1 MASIALMGLL
11 TGFAKGA
18 AQRVEKEREENEELI
33 KTRLKMAAV
42 TKQKRDAE
50 AAARRT
56 ALTERYST
64 ISPYLDGSE
73 SEEQKLALIS
83 NEAIAKDFAER
94 KSRGDPVNLQ
104 DYIVTNKEKIPTGFT
119 SVQQYIDSI
128 SAAPAPIATEQMQSA
143 FGSQRGFLGARTGV
157 SAGRAEK
164 IASSLGSGATAAQL
178 LAYENAPAVSE
189 EPLMD
194 VARINAELYPK
205 NIKKPE
211 DQLEHL
217 QGKVVQFTRQFGED
231 DPRTTKALEEL
242 ATTESAIRTLTPTQR
257 SWSKRRNELVAIV
270 ASPDTTVPE
279 KDKAEVEIMRGDGID
294 KNMLSPG
301 DLFKFAQTAGTNAVA
316 RKYGSLVG
324 KDIAVTAN
332 ADGSSSY
339 TYIGDPGADVKK
351 DIDAVYASAVRSVAG
366 RFVDPMTRA
375 PISDAYKA
383 AIDSLL
389 SGIGTAPANPVTPPT
404 AATAPATRV
413 TPAAPAAAPAATR
426 SAAPAAPP
434 QAASATATPPR
445 GLGARTDVAVP
456 PNIVKLREEAQDAI
470 ARGADPAAVRQRF
483 KRETGRDL

>member
-1 MASIALMGLL
+1 MQAALG
-11 TGFAKGA
+11 
-18 AQRVEKEREENEELI
+18 QN
-33 KTRLKMAAV
+33 
-42 TKQKRDAE
+42 
-50 AAARRT
+50 
-56 ALTERYST
+56 
-64 ISPYLDGSE
+64 
-73 SEEQKLALIS
+73 
-83 NEAIAKDFAER
+83 
-94 KSRGDPVNLQ
+94 
-104 DYIVTNKEKIPTGFT
+104 
-119 SVQQYIDSI
+119 
-128 SAAPAPIATEQMQSA
+128 
-143 FGSQRGFLGARTGV
+143 RGFFRTGI
-157 SAGRAEK
+157 STGRAEK
-164 IASSLGSGATAAQL
+164 IAGTVGGGASAAQL
-178 LAYENAPAVSE
+178 LAYEGVGPSTT
-189 EPLMD
+189 EPLLD

-205 NIKKPE
+205 DIKKPE
-211 DQLEHL
+211 EQLEHL

-242 ATTESAIRTLTPTQR
+242 ATTESAIKTLTPTQR

-270 ASPDTTVPE
+270 ASPDTTVQE

-351 DIDAVYASAVRSVAG
+351 DIDAVYASAVRAVAG

-389 SGIGTAPANPVTPPT
+389 SGIGTAPARPVTPPT
-404 AATAPATRV
+404 AATEPATRV
-413 TPAAPAAAPAATR
+413 EPAAPVAAPAATR
-426 SAAPAAPP
+426 SAAPAAPAAPP
-434 QAASATATPPR
+434 QAASATAAPQR
-445 GLGARTDVAVP
+445 GLGARTPVVVP

>member
-56 ALTERYST
+56 ALTERYS
-64 ISPYLDGSE
+64 IVSPYLDGSE

-104 DYIVTNKEKIPTGFT
+104 DYIVTNKDKIPTGFK

-178 LAYENAPAVSE
+178 LAYENAPAVSA

-211 DQLEHL
+211 DQLDHI
-217 QGKVVQFTRQFGED
+217 QGKVVQFRRQFGPD
-231 DPRTTKALEEL
+231 DPKTLRAIDEL
-242 ATTESAIRTLTPTQR
+242 DATTAAIKTLSPDQFN
-257 SWSKRRNELVAIV
+257 WNKRRPELVGIIASPTTSVNDKIRAENELR
-270 ASPDTTVPE
+270 
-279 KDKAEVEIMRGDGID
+279 RGDGID
-294 KNMLSPG
+294 KNMLSAS
-301 DLFKFAQTAGTNAVA
+301 DLSRFAQTAGTNAVA
-316 RKYGSLVG
+316 RKFGSLVD
-324 KDIAVTAN
+324 KSIAVVTN
-332 ADGSSSY
+332 NDGSTSY
-339 TYIGDPGADVKK
+339 KYIGDPGENVKK
-351 DIDAVYASAVRSVAG
+351 EIDSVFAEAVRNAAK
-366 RFVDPMTRA
+366 RYFDPVTQTY
-375 PISDAYKA
+375 INDAYRT
-383 AIDSLL
+383 AIESLL
-389 SGIGTAPANPVTPPT
+389 AGIGTAPAAPVPSPNV
-404 AATAPATRV
+404 AQQPATRI
-413 TPAAPAAAPAATR
+413 TPPAAA
-426 SAAPAAPP
+426 AAPVAGAGAAADPLVP
-434 QAASATATPPR
+434 SRTETPMT
-445 GLGARTDVAVP
+445 LP
-456 PNIVKLREEAQDAI
+456 PNIAVEREKALKAI
-470 ARGADPAAVRQRF
+470 AEGRDPDMVRQLF
-483 KRETGRDL
+483 KERTGRDL

>member
-1 MASIALMGLL
+1 MASIALTGLL
-11 TGFAKGA
+11 TGLALGKA
-18 AQRVEKEREENEELI
+18 EKLKREREENEELI
-33 KTRLKMAAV
+33 TTRLKLAAV
-42 TKQKRDAE
+42 NKQKREAE
-50 AAARRT
+50 VAAKKT
-56 ALTERYST
+56 ALTDRYSS
-64 ISPYLDGSE
+64 ISPYLTGSE
-73 SEEQKLALIS
+73 TEQEKLALIS
-83 NEAIAKDFAER
+83 NDAIAKDFIDR
-94 KSRGDPVNLQ
+94 RGKGEALDLSS
-104 DYIVTNKEKIPTGFT
+104 YLVTNKDKIPKSFET
-119 SVQQYIDSI
+119 VQKYIDSL
-128 SAAPAPIATEQMQSA
+128 SAAPAAVSPEQMQA
-143 FGSQRGFLGARTGV
+143 ALGQNRGFFRTGI
-157 SAGRAEK
+157 STGRAEK
-164 IASSLGSGATAAQL
+164 IAGTVGGGASAAQL
-178 LAYENAPAVSE
+178 LAYEGVGPSTT
-189 EPLMD
+189 EPLLD

-205 NIKKPE
+205 DIKKPE
-211 DQLEHL
+211 EQLEHL

-242 ATTESAIRTLTPTQR
+242 ATTESAIKTLTPTQR

-270 ASPDTTVPE
+270 ASPDTTVQE

-351 DIDAVYASAVRSVAG
+351 DIDAVYASAVRAVAG

-389 SGIGTAPANPVTPPT
+389 SGIGTAPAKPVTPPT
-404 AATAPATRV
+404 AATEPATRV
-413 TPAAPAAAPAATR
+413 EPAAPAAAPAATR

-434 QAASATATPPR
+434 QAASATAAPQR
-445 GLGARTDVAVP
+445 GLGARTPVVVP